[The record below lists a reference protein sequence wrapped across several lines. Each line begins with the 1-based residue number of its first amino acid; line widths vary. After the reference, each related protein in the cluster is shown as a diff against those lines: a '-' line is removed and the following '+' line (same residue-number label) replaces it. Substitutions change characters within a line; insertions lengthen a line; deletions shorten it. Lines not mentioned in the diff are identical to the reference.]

1 MRNRKIPFREGM
13 NSLPNKIPDTARK
26 GIVDKLILI
35 GQVPGNGSYHSFFQR
50 VYPRAAEIRRNG
62 TSLLDEI
69 ARHCDSFPGD
79 WGDDAGMFDV
89 VDIFNWTDS
98 EFLHFCTEYVN
109 PVFNRFVWD
118 DTQEERISLQSNC
131 VEAINLYL
139 SDCGYEL
146 RPSNKIGDKIEYE
159 LSELTGVKGK
169 INNIVFAATM
179 KPDILLTDVLNHT
192 VQIPVDEGKYL
203 LYDKEVTI
211 GGLSWKGLHEWY
223 DESHWLTEISLE
235 EKLYNAVKN
244 CGSPIEEQFFNCY
257 LAAVKEFGDGIPALL
272 PQVYLYYDSKV
283 QKERTIKIFDHQCM
297 DFLMLFSGSQRV
309 VIELDGVQHY
319 SDGEI
324 QKPGDR
330 YPHPIASTEKYASMV
345 SAHREMTLAGYEVY
359 RFGGSEF
366 QYQDAAQMI
375 RQFFIDLFA
384 KHGIAV

>member
-1 MRNRKIPFREGM
+1 M
-13 NSLPNKIPDTARK
+13 LPNIIPATARK

-62 TSLLDEI
+62 TALLNEI
-69 ARHCDSFPGD
+69 ARHCDAFPGD

-98 EFLHFCTEYVN
+98 EFLHFCKEYVN

-118 DTQEERISLQSNC
+118 DEQGDRVSLQPDC
-131 VEAINLYL
+131 VDAINLYIR
-139 SDCGYEL
+139 DCGYEL
-146 RPSNKIGDKIEYE
+146 RPTNRIGDKIEYD
-159 LSELTGVKGK
+159 LFELTGVKGK
-169 INNIVFAATM
+169 INSIVFAATM

-192 VQIPVDEGKYL
+192 VQIPTDEGKYL
-203 LYDKEVTI
+203 LYDKEI
-211 GGLSWKGLHEWY
+211 GTDGLTWKNLLDWYDQNHLPDEKGLI
-223 DESHWLTEISLE
+223 DR
-235 EKLYNAVKN
+235 LYNAVKN
-244 CGSPIEEQFFNCY
+244 CGSPIEEKFFRCY
-257 LAAVKEFGDGIPALL
+257 LEAVEEFGDDIPALL

-319 SDGEI
+319 SDGEV
-324 QKPGDR
+324 QQPGDR
-330 YPHPIASTEKYASMV
+330 YPRPIASTEKYASMV
-345 SAHREMTLAGYEVY
+345 SAHREMTLAGYEIY

-366 QYQDAAQMI
+366 QNPDVTQTI

-384 KHGIAV
+384 KHGIVV

>member
-1 MRNRKIPFREGM
+1 MPLFREEM
-13 NSLPNKIPDTARK
+13 NPLSSKISDTARK

-35 GQVPGNGSYHSFFQR
+35 GQVPGSGSYHSFFQR

-62 TSLLDEI
+62 TSLLNEI

-79 WGDDAGMFDV
+79 WGDDTGMFDV
-89 VDIFNWTDS
+89 VDIFHWTDQD
-98 EFLHFCTEYVN
+98 FLYFCKEYVN
-109 PVFNRFVWD
+109 PVFNRLVWD
-118 DTQEERISLQSNC
+118 DKQEEWTSLQPNC

-139 SDCGYEL
+139 RDCGYEL

-159 LSELTGVKGK
+159 LFELTGVKGK
-169 INNIVFAATM
+169 INSIVFAATM

-192 VQIPVDEGKYL
+192 VQIPVDEDKYL
-203 LYDKEVTI
+203 LYDKEI
-211 GGLSWKGLHEWY
+211 LADGLSWKELLEWY
-223 DESHWLTEISLE
+223 NETHWFFEKSLE
-235 EKLYNAVKN
+235 ERLYDAVRN

-257 LAAVKEFGDGIPALL
+257 LEVVKEFGDGIPALL

-319 SDGEI
+319 SDGTV
-324 QKPGDR
+324 KCPGSQ
-330 YPHPIASTEKYASMV
+330 YPRPVASVAKYASMV
-345 SAHREMTLAGYEVY
+345 SAQREMTLAGYEVY

-366 QYQDAAQMI
+366 QNQECAKRMV

-384 KHGIAV
+384 KHGIDC

>member
-1 MRNRKIPFREGM
+1 M
-13 NSLPNKIPDTARK
+13 NPLSNKIPDTARK

-62 TSLLDEI
+62 TTLLSEI
-69 ARHCDSFPGD
+69 ARHCDAFPGD
-79 WGDDAGMFDV
+79 WGDDTGMFDV
-89 VDIFNWTDS
+89 VDIFHWSDQ
-98 EFLHFCTEYVN
+98 EFLYFCKEYVN
-109 PVFNRFVWD
+109 PVFDRSVWD
-118 DTQEERISLQSNC
+118 EEQEKRINLQQDC

-159 LSELTGVKGK
+159 LVELTGVKGK

-203 LYDKEVTI
+203 LYDKEIAT
-211 GGLSWKGLHEWY
+211 GGLTWRELREWY
-223 DESHWLTEISLE
+223 NDNHLPVEKVLE
-235 EKLYNAVKN
+235 ERLYDAVRT

-257 LAAVKEFGDGIPALL
+257 LEAVKEFGDGIPALL

-283 QKERTIKIFDHQCM
+283 QKERSIKIFDHQCM

-319 SDGEI
+319 SEGTVQISGSEF
-324 QKPGDR
+324 PR
-330 YPHPIASTEKYASMV
+330 HLASTERYASMV
-345 SAHREMTLAGYEVY
+345 SAQREMTLAGYEVY
-359 RFGGSEF
+359 RFGGREF
-366 QYQDAAQMI
+366 QNPEQAQVTI

-384 KHGIAV
+384 KHGVDV